1 MVVVRLDVKRH
12 QLAVGREHRVDGEQV
27 LSDAAGLHVA
37 ELHRLQ
43 IKIAAVMERSVNVA
57 IIGGGQAG
65 LATSWHLTQAKV
77 DHVVLESGRVAET
90 WRSRRWDSFCLVTP
104 NRFVTLPGAN
114 YDGPDP
120 DGFMLLS
127 ELIDYFQSWADS
139 FDAPVEKS
147 STVTKLAADGD
158 GFVVSL
164 PSGTIRAR
172 TVVVATGAYQRPFR
186 PAGVE
191 SLPKDVVQLFAE
203 EYTNPASLPPGA
215 VLVVGSGQTGCQ
227 LAEELHESGRK
238 VFLACGRCVWV
249 PRRMDERDAVWWMVE
264 SGFMDRTPDKLPSPA
279 ARLLG
284 NPQTTGHDGGR
295 DLNYRVLHELGVQL
309 LGRYVSADGPKL
321 QFADDLAA
329 SVDFGDARL
338 VDLLKFIEAGCTP
351 KGITPPTFEM
361 PPPLRIE
368 TRTELDL
375 ARDGIGSVIWTSGY
389 RPDYGW
395 VKFPV
400 FDSMGFP
407 QQVDGCSSVPGL
419 FFMGVH
425 WMRKGKSS
433 ILYGV
438 GEDAEVVAGHIVE
451 ARS

>member
-1 MVVVRLDVKRH
+1 M
-12 QLAVGREHRVDGEQV
+12 EH
-27 LSDAAGLHVA
+27 
-37 ELHRLQ
+37 
-43 IKIAAVMERSVNVA
+43 VNVA
-57 IIGGGQAG
+57 VIGGGQAG
-65 LATSWHLTQAKV
+65 LATSWYLAQAKV
-77 DHVVLESGRVAET
+77 DHVVFESGRVAET

-104 NRFVTLPGAN
+104 NRFVTLPGAQ

-120 DGFMLLS
+120 DGFLPLA
-127 ELIDYFQSWADS
+127 ELIEYFQSWADS
-139 FDAPVEKS
+139 FDAPVKEN
-147 STVTKLAADGD
+147 STLTKLEADGE
-158 GFVVSL
+158 GFL
-164 PSGTIRAR
+164 LTLATGTVKAR

-186 PAGVE
+186 PAGAE
-191 SLPKDVVQLFAE
+191 SLPTDVVQLFAE
-203 EYTNPASLPPGA
+203 EYTNPAGLPPGA

-249 PRRMDERDAVWWMVE
+249 PRRMDGRDAVWWMVE

-295 DLNYRVLHELGVQL
+295 DLNYRVLHELGVEL
-309 LGRYVSADGPKL
+309 LGRYAGAGGSKL
-321 QFADDLAA
+321 HFADDLAA

-338 VDLLKFIEAGCTP
+338 TDFLKFVEASCAA
-351 KGITPPTFEM
+351 KGTTAPAYEM
-361 PPPLRIE
+361 PPPLRIK
-368 TRTELDL
+368 TRTELDISG
-375 ARDGIGSVIWTSGY
+375 DGIGTVIWTSGY
-389 RPDYGW
+389 RPVYGW

-407 QQVDGCSSVPGL
+407 VQVDGRASVPGL
-419 FFMGVH
+419 YFMGVH
-425 WMRKGKSS
+425 WMRKNKSS

-438 GEDAEVVAGHIVE
+438 GEDAEVVARHIVE